1 MKRIIYFILM
11 SFICCT
17 LSIGNIFSQNKT
29 KIILLRPVNNNI
41 NHAALTQSATII
53 SARLKVYGIEKPD
66 IFAVAEKNQI
76 KVQIPDNYT
85 LSEIEGLLT
94 LKGDLAFYET
104 YNRKEVSE
112 LLKGD
117 NQLFRMLNSD
127 PGITPL
133 DARIG
138 CIKAENR
145 SQTDAYLKSIKN
157 PDRCKFIW
165 SYFGFSSDESLR
177 CLFALKTSSEGK
189 PLLSRSDIETVEAQ
203 PSNDGR
209 SFNISIIFKKSA
221 IGLWADATRKNMN
234 RSIAITLDSYVYS
247 YPTVKSVIEKG
258 VSEINGN
265 LTQKDV
271 NYFLALVNNE
281 PLSISLELVK

>member
-133 DARIG
+133 DA
-138 CIKAENR
+138 N
-145 SQTDAYLKSIKN
+145 LKSIKN

>member
-1 MKRIIYFILM
+1 MKRIIYFLLSSVIY
-11 SFICCT
+11 FT
-17 LSIGNIFSQNKT
+17 LSFGTIFSQNNS
-29 KIILLRPVNNNI
+29 KIILLKPVSNSVNPV
-41 NHAALTQSATII
+41 ALTQSATII

-66 IFAVAEKNQI
+66 VIALTDKSQI

-94 LKGDLAFYET
+94 MKGDLAFYET

-117 NQLFRMLNSD
+117 NQLFRLLNSD
-127 PGITPL
+127 PEITPL

-145 SQTDAYLKSIKN
+145 SQIDAYLKGIKN
-157 PDRCKFIW
+157 PDNCKFFWHYI
-165 SYFGFSSDESLR
+165 GLSSDESMR
-177 CLFALKTSSEGK
+177 CLFAVKTNSEGK
-189 PLLSRSDIETVEAQ
+189 PLLGRSDIETAKAEPAK
-203 PSNDGR
+203 DGK
-209 SFNISIIFKKSA
+209 SFNIAITFKKSA

-247 YPTVKSVIEKG
+247 YPTVRSVIDKG
-258 VSEINGN
+258 ESEINGDMT
-265 LTQKDV
+265 LKDV
-271 NYFLALVNNE
+271 NYLLALVNNE
-281 PLSISLELVK
+281 PLQIKLELVK

>member
-1 MKRIIYFILM
+1 M

-17 LSIGNIFSQNKT
+17 LSIGTIFSQNSN
-29 KIILLRPVNNNI
+29 KIILLRPVSNNV
-41 NHAALTQSATII
+41 NHEVLTHSATII

-66 IFAVAEKNQI
+66 VTALSDKNQI

-104 YNRKEVSE
+104 FNKKEVSE

-133 DARIG
+133 DAKIG

-145 SQTDAYLKSIKN
+145 SQIDAYLKGIKN
-157 PDRCKFIW
+157 PDNCKFFWHYI
-165 SYFGFSSDESLR
+165 GLSSDESMR
-177 CLFALKTSSEGK
+177 CLFAIKTNSEGK
-189 PLLSRSDIETVEAQ
+189 PLLGRSDIETAKAEPAK
-203 PSNDGR
+203 DGK
-209 SFNISIIFKKSA
+209 SFNIAITFKKSA

-258 VSEINGN
+258 VSEINGDMT
-265 LTQKDV
+265 LKDV
-271 NYFLALVNNE
+271 NYLLALVNNE
-281 PLSISLELVK
+281 PLQIKLELVK